1 MYYENCI
8 FPSSVFT
15 VTSDKSGAGI
25 PSQETSTSK
34 LETFVIAR
42 SLIAN
47 GRMGPLESSIVN
59 PISIIQSLSV
69 LVPITEFTYIPEQE
83 LEMEDLGLQPLAL
96 CCTQTY
102 EGGLWYGTW
111 M

>member
-34 LETFVIAR
+34 LETVHGVTVEIR
-42 SLIAN
+42 WVDICTSVEV
-47 GRMGPLESSIVN
+47 GRGAASQGALAVSTRMA
-59 PISIIQSLSV
+59 
-69 LVPITEFTYIPEQE
+69 E
-83 LEMEDLGLQPLAL
+83 LRHGIFDCHDLGK
-96 CCTQTY
+96 
-102 EGGLWYGTW
+102 
-111 M
+111 